1 MATVRPP
8 GLPEY
13 RPVVEGGA
21 GQAEVEM
28 GGVHENIPYIS
39 RAVKILNSELISLN
53 ARSFT
58 SIHNKSA
65 THTEEGKAY
74 YKQ

>member
-1 MATVRPP
+1 MATVRPS

-13 RPVVEGGA
+13 RLVAEGGA

-28 GGVHENIPYIS
+28 GGGVNENIPYIS

-53 ARSFT
+53 GRCFT
-58 SIHNKSA
+58 GITTS
-65 THTEEGKAY
+65 
-74 YKQ
+74 Q